1 MILSKPNVLTV
12 QQLKAIELFCQGM
25 SVSDVARSVDCAR
38 TTVSS
43 WKNNNKMFRAELDKQ
58 RKALETG
65 VHDQILLNINPII
78 KRVINIATTCKN
90 DKTALDACI
99 YAINRL
105 CGTPTN
111 KTEDITE
118 ASIGNEKIDI
128 KAMLNEINNPNI
140 TLPVSNNND

>member
-1 MILSKPNVLTV
+1 MAKSDILSS

-25 SVSDVARSVDCAR
+25 TVSDVARSIDVAR

-43 WKNNNKMFRAELDKQ
+43 WKNNNKLFRAELDKQ
-58 RKALETG
+58 RQALEQG

-90 DKTALDACI
+90 EKTALDACI

-111 KTEDITE
+111 KTEDVTE
-118 ASIGNEKIDI
+118 QLTGNETVDI
-128 KAMLNEINNPNI
+128 KAMLQEINNTNI
-140 TLPVSNNND
+140 TLPKGKD